1 MSHKPFNINNMPN
14 IKEEK
19 DIDIDHIVF
28 LLCVDIDHIVFLLC
42 EKTQITMVFFSANQK
57 PIYFCLDASWAALIS
72 A

>member
-1 MSHKPFNINNMPN
+1 MPN

-28 LLCVDIDHIVFLLC
+28 LLYEI
-42 EKTQITMVFFSANQK
+42 TQITMFFFSANQK
-57 PIYFCLDASWAALIS
+57 PIYFCLVASCAALIF